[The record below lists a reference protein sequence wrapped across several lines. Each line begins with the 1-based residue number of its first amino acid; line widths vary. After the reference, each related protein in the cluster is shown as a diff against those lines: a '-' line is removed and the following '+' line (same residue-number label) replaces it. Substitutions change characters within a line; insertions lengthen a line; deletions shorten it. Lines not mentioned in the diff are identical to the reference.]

1 MGKKTRFVGNVSAWR
16 FILILVHRVLNLMDA
31 PEAWVKSLVKFSY
44 KSCSKIAKNGFLP
57 TDPALTGYYLISR
70 TQGSVGKK
78 ALGGK
83 IAPKTHAS
91 PQNATRQPSQAQN
104 SVTLAVVYPLTNN
117 GSPRRNLQAR
127 GYVVTQSPR
136 PTEPPCRPTFFKLF
150 GAFLTCVSLYEFV
163 VLHGYDLH
171 VWRMPFFGYTRRR
184 VELLPASSTQ
194 HCTRLCAREF
204 CCCFFCMLNIFN
216 IC

>member
-1 MGKKTRFVGNVSAWR
+1 MGKT
-16 FILILVHRVLNLMDA
+16 
-31 PEAWVKSLVKFSY
+31 
-44 KSCSKIAKNGFLP
+44 
-57 TDPALTGYYLISR
+57 
-70 TQGSVGKK
+70 

-83 IAPKTHAS
+83 FAPKTQAS
-91 PQNATRQPSQAQN
+91 HPKCNKAAVAGQHSHRK
-104 SVTLAVVYPLTNN
+104 LVVYPLTNN

-171 VWRMPFFGYTRRR
+171 VWRMPFFGYTRRK

-194 HCTRLCAREF
+194 HCTRQCAREF